1 MSRRED
7 RTAFRQMLDHI
18 EEAVALARK
27 HKRRELESD
36 RVLFLA
42 LVKLVEIVGE
52 AAGRVSR
59 TSQAEHPEI
68 PWREIIG
75 TRNRLTHGYDAVDCD
90 ILWEILTADFPA
102 VADLI
107 RPIIAAEE

>member
-1 MSRRED
+1 MAGPNAPLRSP
-7 RTAFRQMLDHI
+7 Q
-18 EEAVALARK
+18 VPSVRK
-27 HKRRELESD
+27 PS
-36 RVLFLA
+36 
-42 LVKLVEIVGE
+42 
-52 AAGRVSR
+52 
-59 TSQAEHPEI
+59 

-75 TRNRLTHGYDAVDCD
+75 TRNRLTYGYDAVDCD